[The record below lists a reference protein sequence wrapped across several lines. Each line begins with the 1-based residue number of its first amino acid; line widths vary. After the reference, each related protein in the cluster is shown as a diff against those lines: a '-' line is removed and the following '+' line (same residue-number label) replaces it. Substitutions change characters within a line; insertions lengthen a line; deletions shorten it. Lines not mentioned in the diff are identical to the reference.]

1 MSDVYFTAMAALAG
15 SAIGA
20 LASLGT
26 TWLNQHAQERAHRL
40 AEIRGHR
47 AQLYEEFMDE
57 ASRLYA
63 DSLTHDLGNDVSK
76 LVHIYALVGKL
87 RLVSSE
93 EVVAKADDVMRRI
106 VETYQAPS
114 FSDFENI
121 TKEWDKNDLDV
132 LRNFSE
138 ACREDLQL

>member
-1 MSDVYFTAMAALAG
+1 MNSAYLTAMAALAG

-40 AEIRGHR
+40 AEMRGHR
-47 AQLYEEFMDE
+47 EQLYEEFMDE

-76 LVHIYALVGKL
+76 LVHIYALIGKL
-87 RLVSSE
+87 RLISSE

-106 VETYQAPS
+106 VESYQAPP
-114 FSDFENI
+114 FSDFQDI
-121 TKEWDKNDLDV
+121 TKKWEKDELDV

>member
-1 MSDVYFTAMAALAG
+1 MVALAG

-40 AEIRGHR
+40 AEIRERR

-57 ASRLYA
+57 ASRLFA

-76 LVHIYALVGKL
+76 FVHIYSLIGKL
-87 RLVSSE
+87 RLVSSAKI
-93 EVVAKADDVMRRI
+93 VAQADGVMRRI
-106 VETYQAPS
+106 VQSYQSPP
-114 FSDFENI
+114 FSDFKDI
-121 TKEWDKNDLDV
+121 TKDWDTKDLDV
-132 LRNFSE
+132 LRDFSE
-138 ACREDLQL
+138 SCREDLHP